1 MGYSINVDVG
11 GTFMDFFVSKG
22 DEYIVT
28 KTPTTHYEL
37 KVGFMN
43 GLEECA
49 ERFGLS
55 TPEFLQGT
63 DVIKYSTTIG
73 TNALIERNGPK
84 LGLITTRGFE
94 DTIFIGRGRQW
105 ADGLPPSDV
114 QNVGRVD
121 KPIPLI
127 PRRLVV
133 GVSERVDYKGR
144 ELIPLSREDVL
155 EKVRYLVDNGVR
167 GFVVSLLWS
176 FMNPTHERQIKE
188 IIEEEYPE
196 VYLGNM
202 PVILSSEIS
211 PKEGEYVRTMSAVVN
226 AYMHVQFVEQL
237 SILTSSLIEEGYKK
251 PLLLVDNLGGCG
263 KAARTVAVSTH
274 NSSPV
279 SGLCGAAKVG
289 GNFGLPNIVYTD
301 VGGTSFDIGVIA
313 EGTIKY
319 YDMYPSVDRWR
330 TQVTTIRTS
339 SIGAGGGSIAWL
351 NPLLGNRLEVGPKS
365 AGSIPGPACYDL
377 GGEDPTVTDADVVLG
392 YVSPDYY
399 LGGKM
404 MLNKEKALEAMR
416 KIGGPAGWDEITTAL
431 MIKKVVDAKMGQEV
445 FKEVA
450 LKGFEPSEFAI
461 FACGGAGPTHCCG
474 VAAASDIKTCYI
486 PPAAPVF
493 GAFGASTLDIV
504 HKYEKSNHLRLF
516 DYATATY
523 TTEYDTFNSTVSEL
537 REQAVK
543 DIILEGFTET
553 QASFKLEIEM
563 RYGAQWRYTHI
574 ESPVLTIRSESDVK
588 TICDFFTEEFKAL
601 YGAEAAFPEAGIEI
615 ETFRLFVTCELPHFL
630 VAETETGDEAPA
642 PEALKEKRNCCWPGG
657 GTFEKT
663 DVYDWDQLQPGNH
676 IKGPAIIEAK
686 TTTVVVE
693 PNWLFRLDSYGN
705 GVLSDRNRSP
715 KKGV

>member
-1 MGYSINVDVG
+1 MGYTINVDVG
-11 GTFMDFFVSKG
+11 GTFMDFFVSND
-22 DEYIVT
+22 DEFLLT

-37 KVGFMN
+37 KVGFMK

-49 ERFGLS
+49 DRLDLD
-55 TPEFLQGT
+55 TLDFLKRT

-105 ADGLPPSDV
+105 ADGVPESDV
-114 QNVGRVD
+114 QNVGRAD
-121 KPIPLI
+121 KPLPLI

-133 GVSERVDYKGR
+133 GISERVDYRGR
-144 ELIPLSREDVL
+144 EIMPISKDEVL

-176 FMNPTHERQIKE
+176 FMNPSHERQIKA

-196 VYLGNM
+196 IYLGNM

-237 SILTSSLIEEGYKK
+237 SILTSSLIDEGYKK

-263 KAARTVAVSTH
+263 KAARTIAISTH

-279 SGLCGAAKVG
+279 AGLCGAAYVG
-289 GNFGLPNIVYTD
+289 NRFGLSNIVYTD

-319 YDMYPSVDRWR
+319 YDLYPTVDRWR
-330 TQVTTIRTS
+330 TQVTTIKTN

-351 NPLLGNRLEVGPKS
+351 NPLLDNRLEVGPQS

-377 GGEDPTVTDADVVLG
+377 GGEAPTVTDADVVLG

-404 MLNKEKALEAMR
+404 TLNKEKALEAMR
-416 KIGGPAGWDEITTAL
+416 KIGEPVGWDEVTTAL
-431 MIKKVVDAKMGQEV
+431 MIKKVVDARMGQEV

-450 LKGFEPSEFAI
+450 FKGHEPSEFAI
-461 FACGGAGPTHCCG
+461 FACGGAGATHCCG
-474 VAAASDIKTCYI
+474 VASSADMKTCYI

-504 HKYEKSNHLRLF
+504 HKYEKSNHIRLF
-516 DYATATY
+516 DYAKGAY
-523 TTEYDTFNSTVSEL
+523 TDDYDTFNSTVAEL
-537 REQAVK
+537 KERAVK
-543 DIILEGFTET
+543 DIVLEGFQEE
-553 QASFKLEIEM
+553 QADFKLEVEM

-574 ESPVLTIRSESDVK
+574 ESPVLQITCEADVK
-588 TICDFFTEEFKAL
+588 RICDFFTEEFKRM
-601 YGAEAAFPEAGIEI
+601 YSAEAAFPEAGIEI
-615 ETFRLFVTCELPHFL
+615 ETFRLYVTCALPHFD
-630 VAETETGDEAPA
+630 VTKAQTNEETPRNEAV
-642 PEALKEKRNCCWPGG
+642 KEKRDCFWPDKSD
-657 GTFEKT
+657 FEET
-663 DVYDWDQLQPGNH
+663 SVYEWDFLRPGNR
-676 IKGPAIIEAK
+676 IDGPAIIEAK
-686 TTTVVVE
+686 ATTIVVE
-693 PNWLFRLDSYGN
+693 PQWSFHMDTHGN
-705 GVLSDRNRSP
+705 GVLAHQNGATEERR
-715 KKGV
+715 

>member
-11 GTFMDFFVSKG
+11 GTFMDFFVNKES
-22 DEYIVT
+22 EYIIT

-37 KVGFMN
+37 KVGFMK
-43 GLEECA
+43 GIEECA
-49 ERFGLS
+49 DKFGMS
-55 TPEFLQGT
+55 TEDFLKET

-105 ADGLPPSDV
+105 ADGLAESDV
-114 QNVGRVD
+114 QNVGRVE
-121 KPIPLI
+121 KPLPLI

-133 GVSERVDYKGR
+133 GVRERVDYKGR
-144 ELIPLSREDVL
+144 EVMSLSKDDVL

-176 FMNPTHERQIKE
+176 FMNPSHERQIKE

-211 PKEGEYVRTMSAVVN
+211 PKEGEYVRTMTAIVN

-237 SILTSSLIEEGYKK
+237 SILASSLIDEGYKK
-251 PLLLVDNLGGCG
+251 PVLLVDNLGGCG
-263 KAARTVAVSTH
+263 KASRTIAVSTH

-279 SGLCGAAKVG
+279 SGLCGASFVG
-289 GNFGLPNIVYTD
+289 GHFGLPNIVYTD

-313 EGTIKY
+313 EGTIRY
-319 YDMYPSVDRWR
+319 YDLYPTVDRWR
-330 TQVTTIRTS
+330 TQVTSIKTT

-377 GGEDPTVTDADVVLG
+377 GSEDPTVTDADVVLG
-392 YVSPDYY
+392 YINPDYY

-404 MLNKEKALEAMR
+404 PLNKDKALEAMR
-416 KIGGPAGWDEITTAL
+416 KIGSGVGWDEVKTAL
-431 MIKKVVDAKMGQEV
+431 MIKKVVDTKMGQEV

-450 LKGFEPSEFAI
+450 FKGLEPSEFVY

-474 VAAASDIKTCYI
+474 VASAAEMKVCYI
-486 PPAAPVF
+486 PPAASVF

-504 HKYEKSNHLRLF
+504 HKYEKSHHLRFF

-523 TTEYDTFNSTVSEL
+523 STEYDTFNSIVSEL
-537 REQAVK
+537 RNQALK
-543 DIILEGFTET
+543 DIILEGFSEQ
-553 QASFKLEIEM
+553 QAIFKLELEM

-574 ESPVLTIRSESDVK
+574 ESPVLSVYSKKDVEA
-588 TICDFFTEEFKAL
+588 ICNFFTEEFKRL

-615 ETFRLFVTCELPHFL
+615 ETFRLFVTCKLPHFF
-630 VAETETGDEAPA
+630 VGKSDREGEIPFA
-642 PEALKEKRNCCWPGG
+642 EALKEEKDCYWEAKGS
-657 GTFEKT
+657 FEKT
-663 DVYDWDQLQPGNH
+663 PVYDWDLLRPGNQL
-676 IKGPAIIEAK
+676 KGPAIIEAK

-693 PNWLFRLDSYGN
+693 PGWLFQMDEYGN
-705 GVLSDRNRSP
+705 GVL
-715 KKGV
+715 KKQI

>member
-1 MGYSINVDVG
+1 MGYSVNVDVG

-22 DEYIVT
+22 NEYILT

-49 ERFGLS
+49 DRFGLS
-55 TPEFLQGT
+55 TLDFLNET

-121 KPIPLI
+121 KPVPLI

-144 ELIPLSREDVL
+144 ELTPLTKNDVL

-176 FMNPTHERQIKE
+176 FMNPSHEQQIKE

-279 SGLCGAAKVG
+279 SGLCGAATVG

-351 NPLLGNRLEVGPKS
+351 NPILGNRLEVGPKS

-404 MLNKEKALEAMR
+404 MLNKEKAMEAMR
-416 KIGGPAGWDEITTAL
+416 KIGGPAGWDEVTTAR

-450 LKGFEPSEFAI
+450 LKGYEPSEFAI

-504 HKYEKSNHLRLF
+504 HKYEKSNHLRMF

-523 TTEYDTFNSTVSEL
+523 TTEYETFNSTVSEL
-537 REQAVK
+537 KEQAVK
-543 DIILEGFTET
+543 DIILEGFTEE

-615 ETFRLFVTCELPHFL
+615 ETFRLFVTCELPHF
-630 VAETETGDEAPA
+630 VIAETKTGDEAPS
-642 PEALKEKRNCCWPGG
+642 PEALKEERNCCWPGG
-657 GTFEKT
+657 GAFEKT
-663 DVYDWDQLQPGNH
+663 AVYDWDLLQPGNH

-705 GVLSDRNRSP
+705 GLLIDQNTP
-715 KKGV
+715 PNKGE